1 MKVLVIVDMQN
12 DFVKGVLGSE
22 EAKEIVSSI
31 VSKIEACDAKT
42 LVVFTQ
48 DTHQEDYLATQ
59 EGKNLPVEHC
69 IDGTKGWDID
79 ERIVQAFN
87 SNELIPR
94 MKTGNTMCN
103 TFQKDTFGCLELA
116 ETIKKYT
123 HKVESIELVGVCT
136 DICVVSNAL
145 LLKAHMPEVP
155 MFVDASCCAG
165 VTPAKHNSALDVME
179 SCQIKIIGRR

>member
-69 IDGTKGWDID
+69 IDVTKGWDID

-116 ETIKKYT
+116 ETIEKYT
-123 HKVESIELVGVCT
+123 HCIESIELCGLCL
-136 DICVVSNAL
+136 DICVITNAV
-145 LLKAHMPEVP
+145 LLKTYLPEVR
-155 MFVDASCCAG
+155 VSIDTKCCAS
-165 VTPAKHNSALDVME
+165 TSRTAHE
-179 SCQIKIIGRR
+179 STKILMKSLQIGDSSE